1 MKNMVRF
8 CQGVIYMKKF
18 KNLLSKISSA
28 IVCCLTIVL
37 AINANSASCFL
48 INEPKEP
55 ESIKRF
61 KLFK

>member
-1 MKNMVRF
+1 
-8 CQGVIYMKKF
+8 MKKI
-18 KNLLSKISSA
+18 KNLLKKISPA

-48 INEPKEP
+48 FNGTKEPKPVE
-55 ESIKRF
+55 KF

>member
-1 MKNMVRF
+1 MYYEKN
-8 CQGVIYMKKF
+8 KKSF
-18 KNLLSKISSA
+18 EKISPA

-55 ESIKRF
+55 KPVEKF

>member
-1 MKNMVRF
+1 
-8 CQGVIYMKKF
+8 MKKF

-28 IVCCLTIVL
+28 IFCCLTIVL

>member
-1 MKNMVRF
+1 
-8 CQGVIYMKKF
+8 MKKI
-18 KNLLSKISSA
+18 KNLLKKISPA
-28 IVCCLTIVL
+28 IVCCLTLVL

-55 ESIKRF
+55 QSIDKF

>member
-1 MKNMVRF
+1 
-8 CQGVIYMKKF
+8 MKKF
-18 KNLLSKISSA
+18 KNLLKKFSPA
-28 IVCCLTIVL
+28 IVCCLTMVL

-55 ESIKRF
+55 KSIGKF